1 MSKPKHNV
9 TTDLTPLTIELLTM
23 GALAEDMLSAAIRGL
38 TLQVPETCRAVIQ
51 TDAKV
56 DLLERKV
63 ESMGVLLLSG
73 RIHKAEDVEAI
84 TNIIRVASDLERIA
98 DHATD
103 IAKIGLKITTEA
115 IYKPLIDVPRYG
127 TTAYQMI
134 HDSLSAFVNQN
145 ETLASQVITMDDIA
159 DNYYAIMRNS
169 LIQILLSDTNSVMQ
183 ATYLLQVA
191 HFLERICDHSTNIAE
206 RTQVIATA
214 EKRKQKVS

>member
-1 MSKPKHNV
+1 MSKHKQG
-9 TTDLTPLTIELLTM
+9 TTTELAPLTNELLAM

-63 ESMGVLLLSG
+63 ENMGILMLSG
-73 RIHKAEDVEAI
+73 RIHKVEQIESI
-84 TNIIRVASDLERIA
+84 TNIIRVASELERIA

-127 TTAYQMI
+127 STAYQMI

-145 ETLASQVITMDDIA
+145 ETLANQVIAMDDVA
-159 DNYYAIMRNS
+159 DNYYAVMRNS

-183 ATYLLQVA
+183 ATYLLQVV

-206 RTQVIATA
+206 RTQLGATA